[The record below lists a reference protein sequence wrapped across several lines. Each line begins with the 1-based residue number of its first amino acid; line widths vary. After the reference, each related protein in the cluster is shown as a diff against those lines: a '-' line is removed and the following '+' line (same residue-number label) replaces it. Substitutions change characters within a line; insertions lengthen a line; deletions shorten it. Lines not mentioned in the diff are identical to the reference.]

1 MKTGLVL
8 LISEREELERAF
20 SYQET
25 REFAQRAEE
34 SGFDSI
40 WLYDHFLYR
49 SEGKPTVGIL
59 ECWTMLSALA
69 EATRRVELGTL
80 VLCNSFR
87 NPAMLAKM
95 AITLDEVSQGRLI
108 LGIGAGWNKPEY
120 DAFGFPFDH
129 RVGRFEEALQII
141 RPLLRQGRVDFQ
153 GKYYQARDCEIKPLG
168 PRPEG
173 PPLMIGSFGK
183 RMLGL
188 TAKYADLWNT
198 GYLGQPETLVIPRQ
212 ELIVACQQTGRDPTT
227 LGVTAMI
234 ALYFPDLAP
243 KAPELDNP
251 PLTGSP
257 EEIAQAMRGYEQA
270 GAEHIMFHLIPY
282 NKSALERL
290 EAALHIYRSG
300 AS

>member
-1 MKTGLVL
+1 
-8 LISEREELERAF
+8 
-20 SYQET
+20 
-25 REFAQRAEE
+25 
-34 SGFDSI
+34 
-40 WLYDHFLYR
+40 
-49 SEGKPTVGIL
+49 
-59 ECWTMLSALA
+59 
-69 EATRRVELGTL
+69 
-80 VLCNSFR
+80 
-87 NPAMLAKM
+87 
-95 AITLDEVSQGRLI
+95 
-108 LGIGAGWNKPEY
+108 
-120 DAFGFPFDH
+120 
-129 RVGRFEEALQII
+129 
-141 RPLLRQGRVDFQ
+141 
-153 GKYYQARDCEIKPLG
+153 
-168 PRPEG
+168 
-173 PPLMIGSFGK
+173 MIGSFGK